1 MPFPEVPGP
10 SHSSTAVWPGMRG
23 VMDQPGGSK
32 TDARQPNSEKA
43 EGALGAQRRGRRRR
57 GRRPPEATPP
67 QPAPATPRW
76 GAEPGAK
83 ICRKCGGRMHAADWI
98 WQKYGLCLGWRC
110 ANCKEKVMARSLP
123 FKGLRKRTLDPDEAP
138 PVAAPRAA
146 SDRMPTTPRPGLPQT
161 GNRADTGRPRPARPT
176 RRPSGGGRPRPT

>member
-10 SHSSTAVWPGMRG
+10 SHSSTAVWAGMRG
-23 VMDQPGGSK
+23 VMDQAGGSK
-32 TDARQPNSEKA
+32 TDAHQPNSEKA
-43 EGALGAQRRGRRRR
+43 GGALGAQRRGRRRR
-57 GRRPPEATPP
+57 GRRPPESTSP
-67 QPAPATPRW
+67 QPAPAIPRW

-176 RRPSGGGRPRPT
+176 RRPSAGGRPRPT